1 MASHLFEPNVPPP
14 GGESGR
20 RLPPWIRVRIEAG
33 GNRARTQRL
42 VEGLRLNTVCQEAHC
57 PNIWECWGRGTA
69 TFMILGDRCTR
80 ACGFCAVDTRRPLP
94 PDPGEPQR
102 VAEAIAGMGL
112 RYAVITSV
120 ARDDLPDEGAGHFAL
135 VIEAVR
141 AASPEI
147 VIEVLTPDFSAREEL
162 VDIVLAARP
171 DVFNH
176 NIETVRRLQ
185 GEVRSVATYEGSLSV
200 LRYAAEA
207 GSDVTTKSGL
217 MLGLGEGESEVEQTL
232 RDLREAGCS
241 VVTIGQYLRPSPK
254 HLPVRRW
261 AAPEEFDEWARRAT
275 ALGFVHVASGPM
287 VRSSYH
293 ADSFVPGAA
302 SPPSR
307 SRTAIR
313 AADTGP

>member
-1 MASHLFEPNVPPP
+1 MASHVLEPNAPPP
-14 GGESGR
+14 GNESGR
-20 RLPPWIRVRIEAG
+20 SLPPWIRVRVGAG
-33 GNRARTQRL
+33 DNRARTRRL

-94 PDPGEPQR
+94 PDPDEPER
-102 VAEAIAGMGL
+102 VAEAVASMGL

-120 ARDDLPDEGAGHFAL
+120 ARDDLPDEGAAHFAR

-141 AASPEI
+141 AASPGI
-147 VIEVLTPDFSAREEL
+147 VIEVLTPDFNAREEL
-162 VDIVLAARP
+162 VDTVLEARP

-185 GEVRSVATYEGSLSV
+185 DEVRSVATYEGSLSV
-200 LRYAAEA
+200 LRHA
-207 GSDVTTKSGL
+207 GKAGDGVTTKSGL
-217 MLGLGEGESEVEQTL
+217 MLGLGESQSEIEQTL
-232 RDLREAGCS
+232 RDLRQAGCS

-261 AAPEEFDEWARRAT
+261 APPEEFQEWGRRAT
-275 ALGFVHVASGPM
+275 AMGFAHVASGPM

-293 ADSFVPGAA
+293 AEDFAPHLAGPA
-302 SPPSR
+302 SALR
-307 SRTAIR
+307 
-313 AADTGP
+313 